1 MGTQTFLWQPDDTAI
16 INGKQIK
23 KRNREMRPVQKQW
36 PLYDCAGRRRT
47 HMGNDP
53 CNRKD
58 CPLHGKSAMTYLIFQ
73 GKE

>member
-1 MGTQTFLWQPDDTAI
+1 M
-16 INGKQIK
+16 
-23 KRNREMRPVQKQW
+23 QKHW
-36 PLYDCAGRRRT
+36 PLCDYAGRRRT

-58 CPLHGKSAMTYLIFQ
+58 CPLHGAAVMTYLIFK